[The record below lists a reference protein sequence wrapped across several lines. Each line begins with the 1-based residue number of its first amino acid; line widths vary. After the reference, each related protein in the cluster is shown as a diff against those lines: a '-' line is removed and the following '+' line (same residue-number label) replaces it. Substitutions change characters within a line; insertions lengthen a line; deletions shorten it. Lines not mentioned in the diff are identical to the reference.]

1 MDGPKDRVFRGY
13 LSSAEVERL
22 YPARVAR
29 IARGELSYADRGRIN
44 EEMSCIDREWRGG
57 HFNGIEYFHFR
68 FPEQGA
74 RMAAYLMKHRLHR
87 LVPGSSQAPT
97 SEEVDAAWA
106 RLAQEREAI
115 LAWAIDADA
124 HRDRASLPL
133 RAAPGRLL
141 LGGSCC
147 RGEAGRE
154 DGSVHRQ
161 PADVRGRLHRMGRT
175 RASPMVLALH
185 ARPPAALTR
194 FCPGDVAWNSPETV
208 SSISSR

>member
-13 LSSAEVERL
+13 LSSADVERI

-44 EEMSCIDREWRGG
+44 EEKSCIDREWRGG

-74 RMAAYLMKHRLHR
+74 RMAAFLMKHRLHR

-97 SEEVDAAWA
+97 SDEVDAAWA

-115 LAWAIDADA
+115 LAWARSTRMLIEIVQAYRFERRQRAFSSAA
-124 HRDRASLPL
+124 HAAAAKLVEKMDPSIGDPL
-133 RAAPGRLL
+133 TY
-141 LGGSCC
+141 
-147 RGEAGRE
+147 AGVCIEWAERE
-154 DGSVHRQ
+154 HRQ
-161 PADVRGRLHRMGRT
+161 WFWRCT
-175 RASPMVLALH
+175 REHHLL
-185 ARPPAALTR
+185 
-194 FCPGDVAWNSPETV
+194 
-208 SSISSR
+208 

>member
-1 MDGPKDRVFRGY
+1 MDGPKDRVFRGS

-97 SEEVDAAWA
+97 SDEVDAAWA

-115 LAWAIDADA
+115 LAWARSTRMLIEIVQTYRFERRQGAFSSAA
-124 HRDRASLPL
+124 HAAAARLVEKMDPSIGNPL
-133 RAAPGRLL
+133 TY
-141 LGGSCC
+141 
-147 RGEAGRE
+147 AGVCIEWAERE
-154 DGSVHRQ
+154 HRQ
-161 PADVRGRLHRMGRT
+161 WFWRCT
-175 RASPMVLALH
+175 RDHQLL
-185 ARPPAALTR
+185 
-194 FCPGDVAWNSPETV
+194 
-208 SSISSR
+208 

>member
-57 HFNGIEYFHFR
+57 QFNGIEYFHFR

-97 SEEVDAAWA
+97 SDEVDAAWA
-106 RLAQEREAI
+106 RLAQEREAS
-115 LAWAIDADA
+115 LAWARSTRMLIEIVQTYRFERRQGAFSSAA
-124 HRDRASLPL
+124 HAAAARLVEKMDPSIGDPL
-133 RAAPGRLL
+133 TH
-141 LGGSCC
+141 
-147 RGEAGRE
+147 AGVCIEWAERE
-154 DGSVHRQ
+154 HRQ
-161 PADVRGRLHRMGRT
+161 WFWRCT
-175 RASPMVLALH
+175 RDHQLL
-185 ARPPAALTR
+185 
-194 FCPGDVAWNSPETV
+194 
-208 SSISSR
+208 

>member
-13 LSSAEVERL
+13 LSSADVERI

-44 EEMSCIDREWRGG
+44 EEKSCIDREWRGG

-74 RMAAYLMKHRLHR
+74 RMAAFLMKHRLHR

-97 SEEVDAAWA
+97 SDEVDAAWA

-115 LAWAIDADA
+115 LAWARSTRMLIEIVQAYRFERRQGAFSSAA
-124 HRDRASLPL
+124 HAAAAKLVEKMDPSIGDPL
-133 RAAPGRLL
+133 TY
-141 LGGSCC
+141 
-147 RGEAGRE
+147 AGVCIEWAERE
-154 DGSVHRQ
+154 HRQ
-161 PADVRGRLHRMGRT
+161 WFWRCT
-175 RASPMVLALH
+175 REHHLL
-185 ARPPAALTR
+185 
-194 FCPGDVAWNSPETV
+194 
-208 SSISSR
+208 

>member
-115 LAWAIDADA
+115 LAWARSTRMLIEIVQAYRFERRQGTFSSAA
-124 HRDRASLPL
+124 HAAAARLVEKMDPSIGDPL
-133 RAAPGRLL
+133 TH
-141 LGGSCC
+141 
-147 RGEAGRE
+147 AGVCIEWAERE
-154 DGSVHRQ
+154 HRQ
-161 PADVRGRLHRMGRT
+161 WFWRCT
-175 RASPMVLALH
+175 RDHQLL
-185 ARPPAALTR
+185 
-194 FCPGDVAWNSPETV
+194 
-208 SSISSR
+208 

>member
-97 SEEVDAAWA
+97 SDEVDAAWA

-115 LAWAIDADA
+115 LAWARSTRMLIEIVQAYRFERRQGAFSSAA
-124 HRDRASLPL
+124 HAAAARLVEKMDPSIGNPL
-133 RAAPGRLL
+133 TY
-141 LGGSCC
+141 
-147 RGEAGRE
+147 AGVCIEWAERE
-154 DGSVHRQ
+154 HRQ
-161 PADVRGRLHRMGRT
+161 WFWRCT
-175 RASPMVLALH
+175 RDHQLL
-185 ARPPAALTR
+185 
-194 FCPGDVAWNSPETV
+194 
-208 SSISSR
+208 

>member
-115 LAWAIDADA
+115 LAWARSTRMLIEIVQAYRFERRQGAFSSAA
-124 HRDRASLPL
+124 HAAAARLVEKMDPSIGNPL
-133 RAAPGRLL
+133 TY
-141 LGGSCC
+141 
-147 RGEAGRE
+147 AGVCIEWAERE
-154 DGSVHRQ
+154 HRQ
-161 PADVRGRLHRMGRT
+161 WFWRCT
-175 RASPMVLALH
+175 RDHQLL
-185 ARPPAALTR
+185 
-194 FCPGDVAWNSPETV
+194 
-208 SSISSR
+208 